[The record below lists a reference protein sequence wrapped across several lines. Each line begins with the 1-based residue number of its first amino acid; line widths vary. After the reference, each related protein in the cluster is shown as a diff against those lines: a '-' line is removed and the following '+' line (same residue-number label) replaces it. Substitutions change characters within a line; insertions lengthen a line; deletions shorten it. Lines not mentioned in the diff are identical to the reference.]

1 MGSWLVISMLYVI
14 GFDINTLPE
23 FGERGYKTF
32 A

>member
-1 MGSWLVISMLYVI
+1 VISHFDAYVI